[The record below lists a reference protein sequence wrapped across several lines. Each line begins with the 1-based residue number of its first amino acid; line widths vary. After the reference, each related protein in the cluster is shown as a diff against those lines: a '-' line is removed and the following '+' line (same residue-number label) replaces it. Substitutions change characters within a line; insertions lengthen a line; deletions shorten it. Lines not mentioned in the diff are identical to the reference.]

1 MVQHPRLAVTR
12 PTYIATDAVPFP
24 EISIQLFP
32 IGVNKKGAVRT
43 LARRQKA
50 GTNPP
55 TVGRHATSISS
66 KGASAFHASIPQTA
80 SESYPWQY
88 ALFMGEEKQENGKW
102 RNIRSW
108 PSRNQRTWLG
118 CCAIFYPYDSIGCRR
133 GQPHIR
139 AGPGSQPGR
148 RRH

>member
-55 TVGRHATSISS
+55 TGERRALTVGSE
-66 KGASAFHASIPQTA
+66 GVPASEASIA
-80 SESYPWQY
+80 R
-88 ALFMGEEKQENGKW
+88 MGGRGNGP
-102 RNIRSW
+102 N
-108 PSRNQRTWLG
+108 PRTG
-118 CCAIFYPYDSIGCRR
+118 
-133 GQPHIR
+133 
-139 AGPGSQPGR
+139 
-148 RRH
+148 

>member
-32 IGVNKKGAVRT
+32 IGVNKKGTVRT

-55 TVGRHATSISS
+55 TGERRALTGASEGVPTSDASIS
-66 KGASAFHASIPQTA
+66 K
-80 SESYPWQY
+80 
-88 ALFMGEEKQENGKW
+88 
-102 RNIRSW
+102 
-108 PSRNQRTWLG
+108 
-118 CCAIFYPYDSIGCRR
+118 SIGKVNPSSGGQTIEPVAVEQGQSINFPQEETITKESRYKHPYGHAARTCHESGCR
-133 GQPHIR
+133 IC
-139 AGPGSQPGR
+139 S
-148 RRH
+148 

>member
-55 TVGRHATSISS
+55 TVGRHATNISS
-66 KGASAFHASIPQTA
+66 EGASTFHTSIPQTA
-80 SESYPWQY
+80 SESYPFPLDTKKKNPLVTTSDASVSTGPAHNAQ
-88 ALFMGEEKQENGKW
+88 
-102 RNIRSW
+102 SVP
-108 PSRNQRTWLG
+108 PS
-118 CCAIFYPYDSIGCRR
+118 
-133 GQPHIR
+133 
-139 AGPGSQPGR
+139 GSSGTIISKDGR
-148 RRH
+148 EVKPLPSL